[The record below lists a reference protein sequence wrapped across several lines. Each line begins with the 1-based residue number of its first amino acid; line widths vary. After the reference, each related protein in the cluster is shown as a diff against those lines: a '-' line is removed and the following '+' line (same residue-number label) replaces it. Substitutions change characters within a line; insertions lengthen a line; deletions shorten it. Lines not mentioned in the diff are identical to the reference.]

1 MNKKNS
7 YVRIFQDKLNRI
19 NKIKEKQKQK
29 EEKNIDY
36 YSLPEVIFPNNNI
49 EEQTD
54 KNGINFE
61 NLEDWNQTN
70 NINSGNENQQLNN
83 INNNLEDEKNIQNYI
98 FQQEKKL
105 DKKNKNKNYD
115 FIEVKPIKENKEFLL
130 FNKFSQKPIM
140 PISNPYIKNY
150 YQGINNNNNLNNF
163 NTIESENKD
172 NENRSSIQSNNNI
185 KENIIEVNENN
196 IDINNS
202 IKENTIEIKENNFDI
217 NNNEKTIEMNDNNE
231 INNNVYFT
239 NEENKKK
246 IKKENIED
254 TIKNNDNI
262 ENNYNKEY
270 NKDFTNKSN
279 LNEKEEKKK
288 IHKNIP
294 TNLNESDIITNSLS
308 DDDSFN
314 LTKYQMNILNKEATQ
329 FYNRL
334 SKNLS
339 NKIYHLK
346 YPYLNKGNSNIYER
360 NNLLRSLI
368 NKQKQLIN
376 KSNNNSKKKIEQ
388 TKRNSVDLSK
398 NIKGDFIT
406 QIPLN
411 NNLSDNKNSNKLPIT
426 NDLINS
432 YNTKNENKLPKII
445 NKNNNFSNKNKEKK
459 ILYKPYSIE
468 EFKENTKKFNYRYPS
483 SLSNIG
489 TPQWEENNKKYIKKY
504 EYCKSLLKIELERMK
519 LYNKKKL
526 NKSEI
531 IKKKENEKEE
541 NEKNILTDSLK
552 EESEK
557 KFDKNLLL
565 NNKEKNNKL
574 NKSKLPLIPKFPIRK
589 KLRNINNNNNE
600 DELNQILSE
609 NRQLGTLLLSHEL
622 YHSAAERIK
631 QSL

>member
-1 MNKKNS
+1 MIKKNS

-29 EEKNIDY
+29 EEKNIDF

-70 NINSGNENQQLNN
+70 NINYNNENQQLNN
-83 INNNLEDEKNIQNYI
+83 INNNLEDEKNIQNNI
-98 FQQEKKL
+98 FKQEKKL

-163 NTIESENKD
+163 NTIETENIDK
-172 NENRSSIQSNNNI
+172 ENRNSIQSNNNI

-196 IDINNS
+196 IDINNR
-202 IKENTIEIKENNFDI
+202 IKENTIEIKENNIDI

-239 NEENKKK
+239 NEENNKN

-262 ENNYNKEY
+262 ENNY

-376 KSNNNSKKKIEQ
+376 KSNKNSKKKIEQ

-411 NNLSDNKNSNKLPIT
+411 NNLSDNINSNKLPI
-426 NDLINS
+426 I
-432 YNTKNENKLPKII
+432 
-445 NKNNNFSNKNKEKK
+445 
-459 ILYKPYSIE
+459 
-468 EFKENTKKFNYRYPS
+468 
-483 SLSNIG
+483 
-489 TPQWEENNKKYIKKY
+489 
-504 EYCKSLLKIELERMK
+504 
-519 LYNKKKL
+519 
-526 NKSEI
+526 
-531 IKKKENEKEE
+531 
-541 NEKNILTDSLK
+541 
-552 EESEK
+552 
-557 KFDKNLLL
+557 
-565 NNKEKNNKL
+565 
-574 NKSKLPLIPKFPIRK
+574 
-589 KLRNINNNNNE
+589 
-600 DELNQILSE
+600 
-609 NRQLGTLLLSHEL
+609 
-622 YHSAAERIK
+622 
-631 QSL
+631 

>member
-1 MNKKNS
+1 MIKKNS

-70 NINSGNENQQLNN
+70 NINYNNENQQLNN
-83 INNNLEDEKNIQNYI
+83 INHNLEDENTIQNNI
-98 FQQEKKL
+98 FKQEKKL

-163 NTIESENKD
+163 NTIECENID
-172 NENRSSIQSNNNI
+172 NENRRSIQSINNI
-185 KENIIEVNENN
+185 KENIIQVNENN
-196 IDINNS
+196 LDINNN
-202 IKENTIEIKENNFDI
+202 IKENTIEIKENNIDI

-239 NEENKKK
+239 NEENNKN

-254 TIKNNDNI
+254 TIKHNDNI

-411 NNLSDNKNSNKLPIT
+411 NNLSDNINSNKLPLT
-426 NDLINS
+426 NNIINS
-432 YNTKNENKLPKII
+432 YNNKNENKLPKII
-445 NKNNNFSNKNKEKK
+445 NKNNNFSKKNKEKK

-504 EYCKSLLKIELERMK
+504 EYCKSLQKIELERMK

-541 NEKNILTDSLK
+541 NEKNILTDSLE

-574 NKSKLPLIPKFPIRK
+574 NKSKFPLIPKFPIRK

-600 DELNQILSE
+600 DGLNKILSE
-609 NRQLGTLLLSHEL
+609 NRQLETLLLSHEL

>member
-1 MNKKNS
+1 MN
-7 YVRIFQDKLNRI
+7 
-19 NKIKEKQKQK
+19 
-29 EEKNIDY
+29 
-36 YSLPEVIFPNNNI
+36 
-49 EEQTD
+49 
-54 KNGINFE
+54 
-61 NLEDWNQTN
+61 
-70 NINSGNENQQLNN
+70 
-83 INNNLEDEKNIQNYI
+83 
-98 FQQEKKL
+98 
-105 DKKNKNKNYD
+105 
-115 FIEVKPIKENKEFLL
+115 
-130 FNKFSQKPIM
+130 SQKPIM
-140 PISNPYIKNY
+140 PISNPYIKNC

-163 NTIESENKD
+163 NTIECENID
-172 NENRSSIQSNNNI
+172 NENRRSIQSINNI
-185 KENIIEVNENN
+185 KENIIQVNENN
-196 IDINNS
+196 LDINNN
-202 IKENTIEIKENNFDI
+202 IKENTIEIKENNIDI

-239 NEENKKK
+239 NEENNKN

-254 TIKNNDNI
+254 TIKHNDNI

-411 NNLSDNKNSNKLPIT
+411 NNLSDNINSNKLPLT
-426 NDLINS
+426 NNIINS
-432 YNTKNENKLPKII
+432 YNNKNENKLPKII
-445 NKNNNFSNKNKEKK
+445 NKNNNFSKKNKEKK

-504 EYCKSLLKIELERMK
+504 EYCKSLQKIELERMK

-541 NEKNILTDSLK
+541 NEKNILTDSLE

-574 NKSKLPLIPKFPIRK
+574 NKSKFPLIPKFPIRK

-600 DELNQILSE
+600 DGLNKILSE
-609 NRQLGTLLLSHEL
+609 NRQLETLLLSHEL

>member
-1 MNKKNS
+1 
-7 YVRIFQDKLNRI
+7 
-19 NKIKEKQKQK
+19 
-29 EEKNIDY
+29 
-36 YSLPEVIFPNNNI
+36 
-49 EEQTD
+49 
-54 KNGINFE
+54 
-61 NLEDWNQTN
+61 
-70 NINSGNENQQLNN
+70 
-83 INNNLEDEKNIQNYI
+83 
-98 FQQEKKL
+98 
-105 DKKNKNKNYD
+105 
-115 FIEVKPIKENKEFLL
+115 
-130 FNKFSQKPIM
+130 
-140 PISNPYIKNY
+140 
-150 YQGINNNNNLNNF
+150 
-163 NTIESENKD
+163 
-172 NENRSSIQSNNNI
+172 
-185 KENIIEVNENN
+185 
-196 IDINNS
+196 
-202 IKENTIEIKENNFDI
+202 
-217 NNNEKTIEMNDNNE
+217 
-231 INNNVYFT
+231 
-239 NEENKKK
+239 
-246 IKKENIED
+246 
-254 TIKNNDNI
+254 
-262 ENNYNKEY
+262 
-270 NKDFTNKSN
+270 
-279 LNEKEEKKK
+279 
-288 IHKNIP
+288 
-294 TNLNESDIITNSLS
+294 
-308 DDDSFN
+308 
-314 LTKYQMNILNKEATQ
+314 MNILNKEATQ

-411 NNLSDNKNSNKLPIT
+411 NNLSDNINSNKLPLT
-426 NDLINS
+426 NNIINS
-432 YNTKNENKLPKII
+432 YNNKNENKLPKII
-445 NKNNNFSNKNKEKK
+445 NKNNNFSKKNKEKK

-504 EYCKSLLKIELERMK
+504 EYCKSLQKIELERMK
-519 LYNKKKL
+519 IYNKKKL

-541 NEKNILTDSLK
+541 NEKNILTDSLE

-574 NKSKLPLIPKFPIRK
+574 NKSKFPLIPKFPIRK

-600 DELNQILSE
+600 DGLNKILSE
-609 NRQLGTLLLSHEL
+609 NRQLETLLLSHEL

>member
-1 MNKKNS
+1 MSEENS
-7 YVRIFQDKLNRI
+7 
-19 NKIKEKQKQK
+19 
-29 EEKNIDY
+29 
-36 YSLPEVIFPNNNI
+36 
-49 EEQTD
+49 
-54 KNGINFE
+54 
-61 NLEDWNQTN
+61 
-70 NINSGNENQQLNN
+70 NINST
-83 INNNLEDEKNIQNYI
+83 
-98 FQQEKKL
+98 KKL
-105 DKKNKNKNYD
+105 
-115 FIEVKPIKENKEFLL
+115 P
-130 FNKFSQKPIM
+130 
-140 PISNPYIKNY
+140 
-150 YQGINNNNNLNNF
+150 
-163 NTIESENKD
+163 
-172 NENRSSIQSNNNI
+172 
-185 KENIIEVNENN
+185 ENIISKDKKPSN
-196 IDINNS
+196 IIFQCT
-202 IKENTIEIKENNFDI
+202 KC
-217 NNNEKTIEMNDNNE
+217 
-231 INNNVYFT
+231 
-239 NEENKKK
+239 
-246 IKKENIED
+246 
-254 TIKNNDNI
+254 
-262 ENNYNKEY
+262 
-270 NKDFTNKSN
+270 NKDLTNKSN

-411 NNLSDNKNSNKLPIT
+411 NNLSDNINSNKLPLT
-426 NDLINS
+426 NNIINS
-432 YNTKNENKLPKII
+432 YNNKNENKLPKII
-445 NKNNNFSNKNKEKK
+445 NKNNNFSKKNKEKK

-504 EYCKSLLKIELERMK
+504 EYCKSLQKIELERMK
-519 LYNKKKL
+519 IYNKKKL

-541 NEKNILTDSLK
+541 NEKNILTDSLE

-574 NKSKLPLIPKFPIRK
+574 NKSKFPLIPKFPIRK

-600 DELNQILSE
+600 DGLNKILSE
-609 NRQLGTLLLSHEL
+609 NRQLETLLLSHEL

>member
-1 MNKKNS
+1 MIKKNS

-70 NINSGNENQQLNN
+70 NINYNNENQQLNN
-83 INNNLEDEKNIQNYI
+83 INHNLEDENTIQNNI
-98 FQQEKKL
+98 FKQEKKL

-140 PISNPYIKNY
+140 PISNPYIKNC

-163 NTIESENKD
+163 NTIECENID
-172 NENRSSIQSNNNI
+172 NENRRSIQSINNI
-185 KENIIEVNENN
+185 KENIIQVNENN
-196 IDINNS
+196 LDINNN
-202 IKENTIEIKENNFDI
+202 IKENTIEIKENNIDI

-239 NEENKKK
+239 NEENNKN

-254 TIKNNDNI
+254 TIKHNDNI

-270 NKDFTNKSN
+270 NKDLTNKSN

-411 NNLSDNKNSNKLPIT
+411 NNLSDNINSNKLPLT
-426 NDLINS
+426 NNIINS
-432 YNTKNENKLPKII
+432 YNNKNENKLPKII
-445 NKNNNFSNKNKEKK
+445 NKNNNFSKKNKEKK

-504 EYCKSLLKIELERMK
+504 EYCKSLQKIELERMK
-519 LYNKKKL
+519 IYNKKKL

-541 NEKNILTDSLK
+541 NEKNILTDSLE

-557 KFDKNLLL
+557 KFDKKLLL
-565 NNKEKNNKL
+565 NDKEKNNKL
-574 NKSKLPLIPKFPIRK
+574 NKSKFPLIPKFPIRK

-600 DELNQILSE
+600 DGLNKILSE
-609 NRQLGTLLLSHEL
+609 NRQLETLLLSHEL

>member
-1 MNKKNS
+1 
-7 YVRIFQDKLNRI
+7 
-19 NKIKEKQKQK
+19 
-29 EEKNIDY
+29 
-36 YSLPEVIFPNNNI
+36 
-49 EEQTD
+49 
-54 KNGINFE
+54 
-61 NLEDWNQTN
+61 
-70 NINSGNENQQLNN
+70 
-83 INNNLEDEKNIQNYI
+83 
-98 FQQEKKL
+98 
-105 DKKNKNKNYD
+105 
-115 FIEVKPIKENKEFLL
+115 
-130 FNKFSQKPIM
+130 
-140 PISNPYIKNY
+140 
-150 YQGINNNNNLNNF
+150 
-163 NTIESENKD
+163 
-172 NENRSSIQSNNNI
+172 
-185 KENIIEVNENN
+185 
-196 IDINNS
+196 
-202 IKENTIEIKENNFDI
+202 
-217 NNNEKTIEMNDNNE
+217 
-231 INNNVYFT
+231 
-239 NEENKKK
+239 
-246 IKKENIED
+246 
-254 TIKNNDNI
+254 
-262 ENNYNKEY
+262 
-270 NKDFTNKSN
+270 
-279 LNEKEEKKK
+279 
-288 IHKNIP
+288 
-294 TNLNESDIITNSLS
+294 
-308 DDDSFN
+308 
-314 LTKYQMNILNKEATQ
+314 MNILNKEATQ

-360 NNLLRSLI
+360 NNLLSSLI

-376 KSNNNSKKKIEQ
+376 KSNKNSKKKIEQ

-411 NNLSDNKNSNKLPIT
+411 NNLSDNINSNKLPLT
-426 NDLINS
+426 NNIINS
-432 YNTKNENKLPKII
+432 YNNKNENKLPKII
-445 NKNNNFSNKNKEKK
+445 NQNNTFSKKNKEKK

-504 EYCKSLLKIELERMK
+504 EYCKSLQKIELERMK
-519 LYNKKKL
+519 IYNKKKL

-541 NEKNILTDSLK
+541 NEKNILTDSLE

-574 NKSKLPLIPKFPIRK
+574 NKSKFPLIPKFPIRK

-600 DELNQILSE
+600 DTLNKILSE

>member
-1 MNKKNS
+1 MIKKNS

-70 NINSGNENQQLNN
+70 NINYNNENQQLNN
-83 INNNLEDEKNIQNYI
+83 INHNLEDENTIQNNI
-98 FQQEKKL
+98 FKQEKKL

-140 PISNPYIKNY
+140 PISNPYIKNC

-163 NTIESENKD
+163 NTIECENID
-172 NENRSSIQSNNNI
+172 NENRRSIQSINNI
-185 KENIIEVNENN
+185 KENIIQVNENN
-196 IDINNS
+196 LDINNN
-202 IKENTIEIKENNFDI
+202 IKENTIEIKENNIDI

-239 NEENKKK
+239 NEENNKN

-254 TIKNNDNI
+254 TIKHNDNI

-270 NKDFTNKSN
+270 NKDLTNKSN

-411 NNLSDNKNSNKLPIT
+411 NNLSDNINSNKLPLT
-426 NDLINS
+426 NNIINS
-432 YNTKNENKLPKII
+432 YNNKNENKLPKII
-445 NKNNNFSNKNKEKK
+445 NKNNNFSKKNKEKK

-504 EYCKSLLKIELERMK
+504 EYCKSLQKIELERMK
-519 LYNKKKL
+519 IYNKKKL

-541 NEKNILTDSLK
+541 NEKNILTDSLE

-600 DELNQILSE
+600 DGLNKILSE
-609 NRQLGTLLLSHEL
+609 NRQLETLLLSHEL